1 MASISYVIDKRKIPQ
16 ELKFKKFG
24 NLEYSNQIR
33 SDKLFRW
40 DKILIIFFLL
50 TSYKINPR
58 FKILI
63 KLNK

>member
-1 MASISYVIDKRKIPQ
+1 MASISYVIDKRKKLQ

-24 NLEYSNQIR
+24 NLEYFNQTR
-33 SDKLFRW
+33 SDKLFKW
-40 DKILIIFFLL
+40 DKILIIFFLS
-50 TSYKINPR
+50 TSYKINPK